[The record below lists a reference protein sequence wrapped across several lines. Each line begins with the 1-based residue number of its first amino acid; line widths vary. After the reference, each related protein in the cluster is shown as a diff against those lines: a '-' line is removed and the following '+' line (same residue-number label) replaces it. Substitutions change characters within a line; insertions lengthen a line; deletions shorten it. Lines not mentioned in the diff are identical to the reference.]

1 VANVEKV
8 EYLLTNRE
16 TFQSAIQ
23 SVLKAQNF
31 IKTQLPK
38 VKDFKRFIEEVT
50 AELNKADRQDHT
62 IFQAQGEFNRL
73 YQQDLVNIF
82 GALQQ
87 QVQIVKDNY
96 YRLLKTATAGMT
108 QVYQVLNGKV
118 DGALRQLQAYPAELN
133 QQNQQGLE
141 GLKRYCVDR
150 IAAEPVLD
158 YGITC
163 KTSGYSLA
171 DVLNYT
177 ALAPSK
183 ENDLSIIQSRFI
195 REAPPVIESD
205 ETGDEGVP
213 PKPPRKVKV
222 QLPPKMTTV
231 ADYRSWLETELRK
244 LTATHP
250 QEEIELEI
258 NN

>member
-1 VANVEKV
+1 VF
-8 EYLLTNRE
+8 LLLLPSQNSQLFT
-16 TFQSAIQ
+16 QS
-23 SVLKAQNF
+23 
-31 IKTQLPK
+31 T
-38 VKDFKRFIEEVT
+38 
-50 AELNKADRQDHT
+50 
-62 IFQAQGEFNRL
+62 
-73 YQQDLVNIF
+73 
-82 GALQQ
+82 
-87 QVQIVKDNY
+87 
-96 YRLLKTATAGMT
+96 
-108 QVYQVLNGKV
+108 
-118 DGALRQLQAYPAELN
+118 
-133 QQNQQGLE
+133 LE
-141 GLKRYCVDR
+141 GLNLATLLQIERTVS
-150 IAAEPVLD
+150 
-158 YGITC
+158 C